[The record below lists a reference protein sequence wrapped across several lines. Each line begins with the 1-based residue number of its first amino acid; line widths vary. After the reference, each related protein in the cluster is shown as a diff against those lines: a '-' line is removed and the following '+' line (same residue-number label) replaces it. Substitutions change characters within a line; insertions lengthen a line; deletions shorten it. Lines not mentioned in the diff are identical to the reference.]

1 MTGRTVELAQLEAA
15 IGAGRP
21 GGVVLAGPPGTGKT
35 RLLREALQQARRH
48 GRAVSHVVAT
58 RSAASIPFGAVA
70 GLLPPGGPD
79 SGPPWRILRRA
90 AEHLA
95 PAGPHPPLVVGADD
109 AHLLD
114 HQSAALL
121 HHLVAHG
128 MVFLV
133 ATVRAGAPG
142 PDAVAALWKDE
153 LASRVAVPPLPAAA
167 MDDLLGQALGP
178 AVQEATRQHLLW
190 VTGGSP
196 LLLRELLAGAL
207 ADGALVRRAG
217 GWAWQGQPRYGSSVT
232 EIVAERLAGLDGG
245 GRAVLDVVACAE
257 PIPAELLGALAGRGL
272 LDPAAVESAERC
284 GAISCEYAG
293 SRNVIRAAHPMY
305 GEVIRATLPR
315 GTAQRIAGWLAG
327 TGALRARA
335 LPAAAP
341 RPAAPRSAAPRSA
354 APRSAAPRSAA
365 PRCRLTLGRACRPS
379 AGRAAAH
386 PARARDRAAGHVR
399 ADQQGHRDQAA
410 PVGAYGEQPSGPRLR
425 QGRDLVPRR
434 AGRHHGWVRH
444 DRVRAGQHGPAR
456 PRSTRPPGHP
466 APGPRGGL
474 AAA

>member
-1 MTGRTVELAQLEAA
+1 M
-15 IGAGRP
+15 
-21 GGVVLAGPPGTGKT
+21 
-35 RLLREALQQARRH
+35 
-48 GRAVSHVVAT
+48 
-58 RSAASIPFGAVA
+58 
-70 GLLPPGGPD
+70 
-79 SGPPWRILRRA
+79 
-90 AEHLA
+90 
-95 PAGPHPPLVVGADD
+95 VGADD

-341 RPAAPRSAAPRSA
+341 RSAAPRSA
-354 APRSAAPRSAA
+354 APRSAAPRSAGS
-365 PRCRLTLGRACRPS
+365 RS
-379 AGRAAAH
+379 AGPAAPALDGLPLTQREHEIALLATSGLTSKAIATRLHLSVRTVNNHLARAYGKAGISSRAELAAIMAGSAMTGSALASTAPPDPGPPVH
-386 PARARDRAAGHVR
+386 QDIPPPARGVA
-399 ADQQGHRDQAA
+399 
-410 PVGAYGEQPSGPRLR
+410 
-425 QGRDLVPRR
+425 
-434 AGRHHGWVRH
+434 
-444 DRVRAGQHGPAR
+444 
-456 PRSTRPPGHP
+456 
-466 APGPRGGL
+466 
-474 AAA
+474 